1 MDISFILSVEFIKRD
16 LIGLNME
23 NSATCP
29 CGVEIDVAGATPRK
43 DGLKIWCKVCGNVFI
58 HHRK

>member
-1 MDISFILSVEFIKRD
+1 
-16 LIGLNME
+16 ME

>member
-1 MDISFILSVEFIKRD
+1 MDVSFILSVEFIKRD

-29 CGVEIDVAGATPRK
+29 CGVEIDVAGA
-43 DGLKIWCKVCGNVFI
+43 
-58 HHRK
+58 